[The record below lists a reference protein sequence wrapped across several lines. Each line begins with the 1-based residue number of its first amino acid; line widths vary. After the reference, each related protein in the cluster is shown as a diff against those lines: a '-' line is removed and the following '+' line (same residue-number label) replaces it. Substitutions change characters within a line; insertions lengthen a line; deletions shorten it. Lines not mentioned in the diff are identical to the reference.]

1 MAAKGGAPEGMPA
14 IRIFEKDGNI
24 HSLDNRRL
32 FAGQYADVSLP
43 YRWATPGEIAARNQT
58 QIFGGT
64 SIVMR
69 MGNGVKA
76 WWQP

>member
-1 MAAKGGAPEGMPA
+1 MPA